1 MSERPNPLLTRR
13 DRRGFCQ
20 LRKLGVPISSFFDIG
35 ASNGCWSH
43 RVSADFPEAR
53 FDLFEP
59 LVDEI
64 PEYRRIINTQ
74 LAAHPQFHLHRVALG
89 AECKA
94 ATMHITPNAV
104 GSTALDMNGSAPADW
119 RKFEVEML
127 TLDVAIERFGLPA
140 PQVIKIDTQGCEL
153 EILRGAEQI
162 LPRVELLLL
171 ECWLARSYKGGT
183 PLWLELADW
192 LNARGFHLWDIGH
205 GWRAPDGT
213 LISQDCFFLNRR
225 SAASRLRDEP
235 IPAARAGSR
244 LNGIH
249 SPLGRVRD
257 ILSTRQR
264 APARH
269 RVGADLLPQG

>member
-1 MSERPNPLLTRR
+1 
-13 DRRGFCQ
+13 
-20 LRKLGVPISSFFDIG
+20 
-35 ASNGCWSH
+35 
-43 RVSADFPEAR
+43 
-53 FDLFEP
+53 
-59 LVDEI
+59 
-64 PEYRRIINTQ
+64 
-74 LAAHPQFHLHRVALG
+74 
-89 AECKA
+89 
-94 ATMHITPNAV
+94 
-104 GSTALDMNGSAPADW
+104 
-119 RKFEVEML
+119 
-127 TLDVAIERFGLPA
+127 
-140 PQVIKIDTQGCEL
+140 
-153 EILRGAEQI
+153 
-162 LPRVELLLL
+162 
-171 ECWLARSYKGGT
+171 
-183 PLWLELADW
+183 LELADW

-249 SPLGRVRD
+249 SLLGRVRD